1 MSPTPSSR
9 PPARKPSLPSFLG
22 GRRPP
27 GHTLVPSRSLR
38 RLHRLLLL
46 SLLTQVV
53 TIGLVVMAGKQPTV
67 LRPHL
72 APVSPAGPGAAA
84 GHPGAAPDAPPYAV
98 VAP

>member
-1 MSPTPSSR
+1 VSRLASSA
-9 PPARKPSLPSFLG
+9 PPRRPSLPSFLG

-53 TIGLVVMAGKQPTV
+53 TIGLVVGAGSRGERQQG
-67 LRPHL
+67 LRIPGSDL
-72 APVSPAGPGAAA
+72 LPRGEGP
-84 GHPGAAPDAPPYAV
+84 
-98 VAP
+98 

>member
-1 MSPTPSSR
+1 MSRLASSTPSR
-9 PPARKPSLPSFLG
+9 RPSLPSFLG

-53 TIGLVVMAGKQPTV
+53 TIGLVVGAVRLPG
-67 LRPHL
+67 LSPHL
-72 APVSPAGPGAAA
+72 APVSPAGPGAAG
-84 GHPGAAPDAPPYAV
+84 GHPGAAPDAPPYAEEG
-98 VAP
+98 P

>member
-1 MSPTPSSR
+1 MSPAPSST
-9 PPARKPSLPSFLG
+9 PPRRPSLPSFLG

-46 SLLTQVV
+46 SLLGQLV
-53 TIGLVVMAGKQPTV
+53 TIGLVVGAVRLPALHPLPGS
-67 LRPHL
+67 
-72 APVSPAGPGAAA
+72 VSPAGPGAA
-84 GHPGAAPDAPPYAV
+84 GGRPGAAPDAPPSDV